1 MNIYRLPDNKYM
13 SDEPNNDRV
22 LYAEEENDIVLAR
35 VIGRGNHALS
45 HAFKS
50 MIDKL
55 NTDSTSKHY
64 IIDLSQCTCLD
75 STFMGT
81 MAALALHQN
90 SCRGDRPVIINA
102 NSTTER
108 QLSTLGLNYLMDV
121 CHEPKKVDSK
131 NLKEAEAG
139 EVSQYERITHMIEA
153 HETLVDADSGNEV
166 KFRGVL
172 DALQDSLENEE
183 ESSA

>member
-1 MNIYRLPDNKYM
+1 LPDNRYM
-13 SDEPNNDRV
+13 SDEPNNDRI
-22 LYAEEENDIVLAR
+22 LYAEEENDTVIVR

-45 HAFKS
+45 HPFKN
-50 MIDKL
+50 MVDYL

-81 MAALALHQN
+81 MAAMALHQT

-121 CHEPKKVDSK
+121 CHEPKKIETTDM
-131 NLKEAEAG
+131 KEAETKN
-139 EVSQYERITHMIEA
+139 EISQYERINHMIEA
-153 HETLVDADSGNEV
+153 HETLVDADSGNEI

-172 DALQDSLENEE
+172 DALNDSLENDQ